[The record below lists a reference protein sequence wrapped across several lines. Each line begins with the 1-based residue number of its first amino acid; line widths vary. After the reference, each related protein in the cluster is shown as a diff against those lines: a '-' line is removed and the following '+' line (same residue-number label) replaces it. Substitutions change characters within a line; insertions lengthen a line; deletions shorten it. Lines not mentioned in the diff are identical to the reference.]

1 MKLGDLGAKEYGKV
15 GHFGVKSVRMDF
27 LSVSEAIFLSENLAF
42 IFWTKCGL
50 VMPHTAMSMVSGD
63 EAKSN
68 DSENWGV

>member
-1 MKLGDLGAKEYGKV
+1 
-15 GHFGVKSVRMDF
+15 MDF

>member
-1 MKLGDLGAKEYGKV
+1 MAMLGQKNMGKV
-15 GHFGVKSVRMDF
+15 GHFGLKSVRTDF
-27 LSVSEAIFLSENLAF
+27 FSVSEVAFLSWSLALS
-42 IFWTKCGL
+42 FWTKCGL